1 MIEKE
6 LPQAIPRLTQRLA
19 GNPASRAFVPLADEY
34 LRQNLLEDA
43 ILVLKAGIEHHPTY
57 VAARMMLGNAYQ
69 LASRIVE
76 ARREFEAVVRVHPEN
91 VLAYKKIALI
101 YRESGQLGETVE
113 ICNKILTIDPY
124 DKKAKGILASAQEEI
139 SAIEDRAAAITDWPQ
154 LPPLAKDA
162 KKESSEAEDFPPLPA
177 LEKIETEETE
187 LIERFPDPNEV
198 RVADDIFQGEILEG
212 EILEGKCV
220 PAEGE
225 SFAVPVSEELAPLA
239 FVPKTVY
246 NPPSLYQIR
255 LKEWLVSIQE
265 KGERPRRGVK
275 I

>member
-1 MIEKE
+1 VTEKE

-19 GNPASRAFVPLADEY
+19 SNPASRAFVPLADEY

-43 ILVLKAGIEHHPTY
+43 ILVLNSGIEHHPTY

-69 LASRIVE
+69 RAGRVVE
-76 ARREFEAVVRVHPEN
+76 ARREFESVVRVHPEN

-101 YRESGQLGETVE
+101 YREAGQLGETVE

-139 SAIEDRAAAITDWPQ
+139 SAIEDRAAMPDWPQ
-154 LPPLAKDA
+154 LTLLAPSDERA
-162 KKESSEAEDFPPLPA
+162 SSDAEDFPPLPA
-177 LEKIETEETE
+177 LEKVEPEETE
-187 LIERFPDPNEV
+187 MIERFPDLDEV
-198 RVADDIFQGEILEG
+198 QVADDILEG
-212 EILEGKCV
+212 AIFEAEYV
-220 PAEGE
+220 PVEGE
-225 SFAVPVSEELAPLA
+225 YIAVPVSEELAPLA

-265 KGERPRRGVK
+265 KGERPLRGVK

>member
-1 MIEKE
+1 MTEKE

-19 GNPASRAFVPLADEY
+19 SNPASRAFVPLADEY

-43 ILVLKAGIEHHPTY
+43 ILVLTSGIEHHPTY

-69 LASRIVE
+69 RAGRIVE

-101 YRESGQLGETVE
+101 YREAGQLGETVE

-124 DKKAKGILASAQEEI
+124 DKKTKGILACAQEEI
-139 SAIEDRAAAITDWPQ
+139 SAIEDRAAAIPDWPQ
-154 LPPLAKDA
+154 LPPLAPDTKSDA
-162 KKESSEAEDFPPLPA
+162 KRASSEP
-177 LEKIETEETE
+177 EETE
-187 LIERFPDPNEV
+187 MAVSTVDIGHFPDPDPDAV
-198 RVADDIFQGEILEG
+198 RDDLVEG
-212 EILEGKCV
+212 GGFVTFGTKCV
-220 PAEGE
+220 PAEGKYV
-225 SFAVPVSEELAPLA
+225 AVPVPEELAPLA

-246 NPPSLYQIR
+246 NSRSLYQIR

-265 KGERPRRGVK
+265 KGERPLRGVRR
-275 I
+275 